1 MPVNI
6 QQPAL
11 TGEDDLVA
19 TLSESVSEAVKPRAP
34 DWSAADARF
43 LLARDP
49 DALRMKVGAA
59 PKSPTVVGIDWGH
72 EETADGEAV
81 LPTPK
86 QLLAQE
92 IKAAQAAADAV
103 NAKRAGFAGEYQ
115 RRSLEMRSLRERL
128 AKMEEAQKATVAQI
142 RMCDKA
148 AKAHRHTVF
157 ALQES
162 GR

>member
-1 MPVNI
+1 MPANI

-19 TLSESVSEAVKPRAP
+19 ALSESVSEAVNPRP
-34 DWSAADARF
+34 NWSEADARF
-43 LLARDP
+43 LRALDP
-49 DALRMKVGAA
+49 DALKMKVGSTA
-59 PKSPTVVGIDWGH
+59 KSPTVVGIDWGL

-81 LPTPK
+81 QPTPK

-92 IKAAQAAADAV
+92 IKSAQAAVDAV
-103 NAKRAGFAGEYQ
+103 YAKRAGFTGEYQ
-115 RRSLEMRSLRERL
+115 RRLLEMRSLRERL